1 MEKLAAAFVSDA
13 QWIIKSILLN
23 FFKEFFFV
31 KSIGKKLIFLLFFIL
46 NNELKFNQLI

>member
-1 MEKLAAAFVSDA
+1 MTSKLFLYITFFVEKLAAAFVSDA

-31 KSIGKKLIFLLFFIL
+31 KSIGKKLIFLLFL
-46 NNELKFNQLI
+46 